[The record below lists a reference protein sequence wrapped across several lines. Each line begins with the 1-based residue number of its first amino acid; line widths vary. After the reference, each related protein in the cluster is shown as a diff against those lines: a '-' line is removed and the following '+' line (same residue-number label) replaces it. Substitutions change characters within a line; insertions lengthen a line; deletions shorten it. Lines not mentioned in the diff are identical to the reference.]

1 MIYNANNKLNGVLI
15 PKTQKKAKRPSVS
28 KTENKSKERR
38 EKNRVVRFFAR
49 KTCATEEAGATAPE
63 GVTAVLL
70 AKTDAVLD
78 MFMTFLV

>member
-15 PKTQKKAKRPSVS
+15 AKTQKKQKDLVCLQQRL
-28 KTENKSKERR
+28 NLRKSGRKIRSS
-38 EKNRVVRFFAR
+38 FFAR
-49 KTCATEEAGATAPE
+49 KTCVTEEGGATAPE

>member
-15 PKTQKKAKRPSVS
+15 PKTQKKQKYLACLKQRI
-28 KTENKSKERR
+28 NLRKSGRKIAQF
-38 EKNRVVRFFAR
+38 VFSR

-63 GVTAVLL
+63 GVRGVLL